1 MAAIRLSEM
10 SELEL
15 AKRGIVLES
24 FQAAI
29 GRWASYEPFADS
41 TDDFPVFRAWIN
53 GNRYRLTSAAMK
65 RNGLIVVKVARRYR
79 KDCYGKRRAS
89 GGFILWRFPDWID
102 LEDVWTF
109 RYEQEAEH
117 KSMAKQLAAVLA
129 TG

>member
-89 GGFILWRFPDWID
+89 GLIWRTSGLFGTSRKRNTR
-102 LEDVWTF
+102 VWQNNWQLFWRQDRT
-109 RYEQEAEH
+109 
-117 KSMAKQLAAVLA
+117 KKQ
-129 TG
+129 